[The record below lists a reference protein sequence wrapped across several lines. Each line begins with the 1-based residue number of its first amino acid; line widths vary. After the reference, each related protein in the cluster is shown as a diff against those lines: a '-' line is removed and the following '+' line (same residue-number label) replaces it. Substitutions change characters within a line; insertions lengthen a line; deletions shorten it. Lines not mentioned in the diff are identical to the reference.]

1 MMGWLVVLVLAY
13 LVEPAFAAD
22 ASDAEGIA
30 ASGVL
35 QHHGNAGR
43 GGMFVVPS
51 LTFERARNLHRD
63 LSFHAEIAGS
73 IYAQPLYWR
82 VPGGNRGLLLVA
94 TEQNLVYALDVA
106 TGAVV

>member
-43 GGMFVVPS
+43 GGMFVVPRM
-51 LTFERARNLHRD
+51 LT
-63 LSFHAEIAGS
+63 
-73 IYAQPLYWR
+73 
-82 VPGGNRGLLLVA
+82 
-94 TEQNLVYALDVA
+94 
-106 TGAVV
+106 